1 MKLLKC
7 VSTLIL
13 SRVMLL
19 VLSFTTIL
27 YVSIND
33 INRELSIL
41 SIN

>member
-1 MKLLKC
+1 MKLSKC